1 MPMTISIDDDL
12 KKDFSNVC
20 KEIGLQPSTAFA
32 IFAKTVV
39 RERAIPFT
47 LSADSAYERAG
58 RAYDST
64 VAEGIAKGL
73 RQFDEGEYVT
83 REESRQ
89 ARIANQAV
97 IA

>member
-20 KEIGLQPSTAFA
+20 KEIGLQPSTAFT
-32 IFAKTVV
+32 IFARTVV

-64 VAEGIAKGL
+64 VAEEIARGL
-73 RQFDEGEYVT
+73 HQFDEGNYVT

-89 ARIANQAV
+89 ARAAQAV

>member
-20 KEIGLQPSTAFA
+20 KEIGLQPSTAFT
-32 IFAKTVV
+32 IFARTVV

-73 RQFDEGEYVT
+73 RQFDEGNYVT

-89 ARIANQAV
+89 ARATQAV

>member
-20 KEIGLQPSTAFA
+20 KEIGLQPSTAFT

-47 LSADSAYERAG
+47 LSADSAHERAG

-64 VAEGIAKGL
+64 VAEGIARGL
-73 RQFDEGEYVT
+73 HQFDEGNYVT

-89 ARIANQAV
+89 ARATQAV
-97 IA
+97 IS

>member
-47 LSADSAYERAG
+47 LSADSARERA
-58 RAYDST
+58 
-64 VAEGIAKGL
+64 
-73 RQFDEGEYVT
+73 
-83 REESRQ
+83 
-89 ARIANQAV
+89 
-97 IA
+97 